1 MKVSTFK
8 GCKTF
13 TVLMVER
20 SKRPR
25 FSGCYD
31 FMGPIVPVDVTTH
44 DHSTSLIKDDKTFN
58 D

>member
-8 GCKTF
+8 GSEPF
-13 TVLMVER
+13 TVFMVER
-20 SKRPR
+20 RKRPS

>member
-8 GCKTF
+8 GCKPF
-13 TVLMVER
+13 TVFMVER
-20 SKRPR
+20 SKRPS
-25 FSGCYD
+25 FGGCDD
-31 FMGPIVPVDVTTH
+31 FMGSIIPVNITTH